1 MIKAVLIG
9 LGTLFLV
16 LGLVGVVLPGLPTTP
31 FVLLAAACY
40 VRSSRRLYE
49 RLLKHPVF
57 GKLIRDFRKNRA
69 IPRSAK
75 IASVAAMAVM
85 VGIAVAF
92 LVEALWVRLLLAALG
107 VTGITVVL
115 SLRTSRP
122 APPEARA
129 VGDPPGDDA

>member
-1 MIKAVLIG
+1 MIKAILIG
-9 LGTLFLV
+9 LGTLFLL

-40 VRSSRRLYE
+40 VRSSTRLYE
-49 RLLKHPVF
+49 RLLRHPVF
-57 GKLIRDFRKNRA
+57 GKLIRDFQKHRA

-75 IASVAAMAVM
+75 IASVAAMALM

-129 VGDPPGDDA
+129 EGDPPGDDA